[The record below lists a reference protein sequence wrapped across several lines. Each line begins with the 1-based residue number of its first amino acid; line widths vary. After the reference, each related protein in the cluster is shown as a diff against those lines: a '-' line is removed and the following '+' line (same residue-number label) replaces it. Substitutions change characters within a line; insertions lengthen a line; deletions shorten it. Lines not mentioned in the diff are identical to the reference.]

1 MLQYMYGSTMP
12 ESQSVIVAVEHYIML
27 MGCRCRIEVGLM
39 RYPYIKKQQIQL
51 MFTQYIYTI
60 LSYFLLT
67 PLLFVKSACLNVNRC
82 LKIILQ
88 EVYKQSFNKS
98 MLQLHSGVGIANGG
112 VMQSL
117 SPATLDQEPLNL
129 FLLPPLVDQG
139 NKLALS

>member
-1 MLQYMYGSTMP
+1 MQNWGGTYEISLYKETTDIAYVHPVYS
-12 ESQSVIVAVEHYIML
+12 
-27 MGCRCRIEVGLM
+27 
-39 RYPYIKKQQIQL
+39 
-51 MFTQYIYTI
+51 I